1 MKKIFRLG
9 KREQPLTDPISVH
22 DQITENQEWPS
33 LGEEE
38 GQLALDIY
46 QTEEAVVVKST
57 IAGALASEI
66 EIFLAEGML
75 TIKGCRESSETIPSD
90 AYLYRECYW
99 GRFSRSVILPV
110 EVKSDRVTASLHNGV
125 LTIVLPKVK
134 RLKSTTIRVAN
145 DEDIYDS

>member
-9 KREQPLTDPISVH
+9 RREQPLVDPIPVH
-22 DQITENQEWPS
+22 DQETENEEWPS

-75 TIKGCRESSETIPSD
+75 TIKGRRESTDTVPSD

-99 GRFSRSVILPV
+99 GRFARSVILPV

-134 RLKSTTIRVAN
+134 RFKSTMIRVAD
-145 DEDIYDS
+145 DEE